1 MADEKRIDPLSEFG
15 RVLMVKL
22 RDRGIDHLDRML
34 AAKAKAPAL
43 QKLQG
48 ELESLDQ
55 EQRAL
60 FRRAFVTSLD
70 SAIHDF
76 LFALQEQHDSG
87 GRVAV
92 LVDGSRIAEASDG
105 LHGELFTEDGWF
117 ARYSRHG
124 EPPEEA

>member
-1 MADEKRIDPLSEFG
+1 MPDAISLDPLSEFG
-15 RVLMVKL
+15 RVVIVKL
-22 RDRGIDHLDRML
+22 RDRGIDHLDKLL
-34 AAKAKAPAL
+34 AGKAKAPAFR
-43 QKLQG
+43 KLQG
-48 ELESLDQ
+48 ELKSLDQ

-60 FRRAFVTSLD
+60 LRRAFVTSLD
-70 SAIHDF
+70 SALHDF
-76 LFALQEQHDSG
+76 LFALQEQNDSG

-117 ARYSRHG
+117 ARCSRHG

>member
-1 MADEKRIDPLSEFG
+1 MANATSLDPLSEFG
-15 RVLMVKL
+15 RLLMVKL
-22 RDRGIDHLDRML
+22 RDRGIDRLDKML

-48 ELESLDQ
+48 ELKSLDQ
-55 EQRAL
+55 EQRL
-60 FRRAFVTSLD
+60 LLRRAFVTSLD

-76 LFALQEQHDSG
+76 LFALQEQNDSD

-117 ARYSRHG
+117 ARYSKHG